1 MKLRVRKE
9 EAEQVKKLS
18 RMEDMFVLEG
28 PQKIRE
34 VFEKWFGKE

>member
-9 EAEQVKKLS
+9 EVEQVKKLA
-18 RMEDMFVLEG
+18 RMDDLFVLKG

-34 VFEKWFGKE
+34 VFQKYFG